1 MFHRFEKS
9 ITFKMASS
17 AIHEALAPISWL
29 AGRWSTKDG
38 QGTYPNIPDF
48 KYHEDVEFTC
58 IGKYFS
64 FLKSI
69 SHKGIL
75 TKHQVK
81 QVLTRDV

>member
-1 MFHRFEKS
+1 MFHRFQKS

-48 KYHEDVEFTC
+48 KYHEDVEFIC
-58 IGKYFS
+58 IGK
-64 FLKSI
+64 
-69 SHKGIL
+69 
-75 TKHQVK
+75 
-81 QVLTRDV
+81 